1 MTDSEFRKSLQ
12 EFEGYETHM
21 YLDSRGN
28 VTIGVGIM
36 FPTAAA
42 AKSSGI
48 KFTNRET
55 GAAATSDEIE
65 ADFNT
70 VKQKKPTKLNGDEAA
85 LKKELDARL
94 KTAEGDCKAFYRDYA
109 KLPSSVQY
117 ALLDMA
123 FNLGR
128 GNLMKYK
135 NFKAALEKSDWKTAA
150 KESKRNGIQ
159 ASRNKAISDWILAGD
174 KG

>member
-1 MTDSEFRKSLQ
+1 MNEAEFRKSLE
-12 EFEGYETHM
+12 EFEGYRTHM
-21 YLDSRGN
+21 YLDSRGY

-36 FPTAAA
+36 FPSAGA

-55 GAAATSDEIE
+55 GAVATADEIE
-65 ADFNT
+65 ADYNA
-70 VKQKKPTKLNGDEAA
+70 VKQKKPAKLVGDEAA
-85 LKKELDARL
+85 LKKALDARL
-94 KTAEGDCKAFYRDYA
+94 KTAEADCKAFYKDYA

-159 ASRNKAISDWILAGD
+159 ASRNKAASDWILAA
-174 KG
+174 K